1 MENNVEL
8 GVVEQNT
15 EEINEEQRQAE
26 EYFARICFIVGQST
40 LDYAIH
46 SSKEEFFKHM
56 EELYN
61 AYHKEDEPKSKI
73 VVPKKE
79 IILSK

>member
-1 MENNVEL
+1 MENKVEL
-8 GVVEQNT
+8 GVVDQNT
-15 EEINEEQRQAE
+15 EEIAEEQRQAE

-46 SSKEEFFKHM
+46 SSREEFFQHM

-61 AYHKEDEPKSKI
+61 AYHKDEPKSKI
-73 VVPKKE
+73 IVPKKE
-79 IILSK
+79 IIVK